1 MAATGIIPTVDFV
14 FKRLFATEA
23 NRELLIH
30 FLNGVTQF
38 PEGHRI
44 VSVEFIDPTAKRSSE
59 SDKLTIV
66 DILVRDQAGRSIIIE
81 MQMIVGPAFRERI
94 LYYWA
99 REYLAQLEA
108 GQDYHKLRP
117 TILVC
122 VAAREIF
129 SDTTEHHS
137 RFRIQSADGATLF
150 SDRLEIHTIELS
162 KFDRTVDGLA
172 TDLDRWTFFLKHG
185 EELDPATLPTPLK
198 VPEIHRAVEVLDVI
212 SQTEQDRREYE
223 RQLKIQRDDL
233 YLRNTLIGQ
242 GFATGQLAGQ
252 ILLLE
257 RLLGEPATPQETL
270 QAMSIEELTERVESL
285 SQRFESGKG

>member
-23 NRELLIH
+23 NRDLLIH

-44 VSVEFIDPTAKRSSE
+44 VSIEFVDPIAKRLAE

-66 DILVRDQAGRSIIIE
+66 DILVRDQSGRPIIIE
-81 MQMIVGPAFRERI
+81 MQMIVGAAFRERI

-99 REYLAQLEA
+99 REYLAQLET
-108 GQDYHKLRP
+108 GEEYEKLRP
-117 TILVC
+117 TILIC
-122 VAAREIF
+122 VAADEIF
-129 SDTTEHHS
+129 SDATEHHC

-162 KFDRTVDGLA
+162 KFDLTVDGLA
-172 TDLDRWTFFLKHG
+172 TDLDRWTYFLKRG
-185 EELDPATLPTPLK
+185 EGLDPSNLPTPLN

-212 SQTEQDRREYE
+212 SQTELDRREYE
-223 RQLKIQRDDL
+223 RQLKQRRDEV
-233 YLRNTLIGQ
+233 YLEKALLGRS
-242 GFATGQLAGQ
+242 FAKGQLAGKVE
-252 ILLLE
+252 LLE
-257 RLLGEPATPQETL
+257 RLLGEPATAQEAL
-270 QAMSIEELTERVESL
+270 EAMSIEELTERVESL
-285 SQRFESGKG
+285 TRRLEPSVG